1 MMVKHHFLKHEPTL
15 LPLPP
20 NTKQTKTNPG
30 SAGFAPGWTFLFRKR
45 SPCLCELAAPA
56 LMGRVLPLD
65 RPVPGLVWF
74 LSVPGT
80 WEKSKDQEIF
90 GAEQSLES
98 PALAP
103 SFRGAEGLVT
113 PPSPPVATGDARVS
127 VQPQGAHAPTYLR
140 RGRGGRRLLI
150 LLPPE
155 EQNTGQSEEY
165 VFRQRRIQNRF
176 SHQLGGESPSHL
188 LHMRPRSPGLCS
200 WRLSATPGAKLQ
212 DENVA
217 RRGKRGCEISRSGC
231 ECQGKGGEMTVTV
244 CDAVNGIDWKTKVST
259 EGSKK
264 AP

>member
-1 MMVKHHFLKHEPTL
+1 
-15 LPLPP
+15 
-20 NTKQTKTNPG
+20 
-30 SAGFAPGWTFLFRKR
+30 
-45 SPCLCELAAPA
+45 
-56 LMGRVLPLD
+56 MGRVLPLD

-98 PALAP
+98 PALVP

-140 RGRGGRRLLI
+140 RGRWGRRLLI

-165 VFRQRRIQNRF
+165 VLRQRRIQNRF

-188 LHMRPRSPGLCS
+188 LHMRPRSPGLCR

-217 RRGKRGCEISRSGC
+217 RRGKRVMGNIQIG
-231 ECQGKGGEMTVTV
+231 V
-244 CDAVNGIDWKTKVST
+244 
-259 EGSKK
+259 
-264 AP
+264 

>member
-1 MMVKHHFLKHEPTL
+1 MEYFHGVVLSLMVKHHFLKHEPTL

-140 RGRGGRRLLI
+140 RGAVGGGAFSSSS
-150 LLPPE
+150 P
-155 EQNTGQSEEY
+155 
-165 VFRQRRIQNRF
+165 QRSKTLAN
-176 SHQLGGESPSHL
+176 
-188 LHMRPRSPGLCS
+188 PRSTC
-200 WRLSATPGAKLQ
+200 
-212 DENVA
+212 
-217 RRGKRGCEISRSGC
+217 
-231 ECQGKGGEMTVTV
+231 
-244 CDAVNGIDWKTKVST
+244 
-259 EGSKK
+259 
-264 AP
+264 

>member
-1 MMVKHHFLKHEPTL
+1 MNPPYFPCPQIQNKPKLTQAQLV
-15 LPLPP
+15 LPRDGLSSSEKDPRV
-20 NTKQTKTNPG
+20 
-30 SAGFAPGWTFLFRKR
+30 S
-45 SPCLCELAAPA
+45 ELAAPA

-140 RGRGGRRLLI
+140 RGRWGRRLLI

-165 VFRQRRIQNRF
+165 VLRQRRIQNRF

-244 CDAVNGIDWKTKVST
+244 CDAVNGMDWKTKVST

>member
-1 MMVKHHFLKHEPTL
+1 
-15 LPLPP
+15 
-20 NTKQTKTNPG
+20 
-30 SAGFAPGWTFLFRKR
+30 
-45 SPCLCELAAPA
+45 
-56 LMGRVLPLD
+56 MGRVLPLD

-140 RGRGGRRLLI
+140 RGRWGAAPSH
-150 LLPPE
+150 PPPPR
-155 EQNTGQSEEY
+155 GAKHRPIRG
-165 VFRQRRIQNRF
+165 VRVKARRIQNRF

-244 CDAVNGIDWKTKVST
+244 CDAVNGMDWKTKVST

>member
-1 MMVKHHFLKHEPTL
+1 MKNEPTL
-15 LPLPP
+15 LPPPP

-80 WEKSKDQEIF
+80 WEKSNDQEIF

-140 RGRGGRRLLI
+140 RGRWGAAPSH
-150 LLPPE
+150 PPPPRGAKHWPIRGVRVKAKKDPE
-155 EQNTGQSEEY
+155 PFLASARWREPFT
-165 VFRQRRIQNRF
+165 
-176 SHQLGGESPSHL
+176 SPSHAAKVAWAL
-188 LHMRPRSPGLCS
+188 QLEAQCHAWGK
-200 WRLSATPGAKLQ
+200 TPG
-212 DENVA
+212 
-217 RRGKRGCEISRSGC
+217 
-231 ECQGKGGEMTVTV
+231 
-244 CDAVNGIDWKTKVST
+244 
-259 EGSKK
+259 
-264 AP
+264 